1 MKQISKEIVL
11 EYLKKSK
18 IDLKSTHVLLCFPI
32 INRIYKKMSI
42 GIKFPSIKV
51 DGDLIIDGHHRYLA
65 SLLAGTNLDTVPSSK
80 TSATVVYEWET
91 VILVTDDWDTDAK
104 IRMLNEKDAKFNAIA
119 IEKITELLK

>member
-1 MKQISKEIVL
+1 
-11 EYLKKSK
+11 
-18 IDLKSTHVLLCFPI
+18 
-32 INRIYKKMSI
+32 MSI